1 MKKTIFV
8 MAVCA
13 AAFSAVAGG
22 KIRVHSH
29 RGETDFAPQN
39 TAEAIKLAY
48 DMGSL
53 MIETDFWQTKDGSI
67 VCVHARHE
75 LKNLWGI
82 DKDPRDLTAEEIKS
96 ARLAHPER
104 FDKKYADCRLPM
116 LDDILAVIP
125 KDKKFELEVKWYGK
139 GFADK
144 VDAARKKAGLK
155 RENILITSF
164 SADVV
169 KDFKSKYPDYETMLI
184 LSYNPEKH
192 SPESIISTAKRAG
205 VSQVAL
211 GNYRKIDREFVR
223 KIQDAGF
230 KVGVWQVQNLDDLA
244 YAAKIGANRVCSDH
258 AYRLRSDFK
267 RLKTLDFK

>member
-67 VCVHARHE
+67 VCVHERHE

-125 KDKKFELEVKWYGK
+125 LDKKFEL
-139 GFADK
+139 
-144 VDAARKKAGLK
+144 
-155 RENILITSF
+155 
-164 SADVV
+164 
-169 KDFKSKYPDYETMLI
+169 
-184 LSYNPEKH
+184 
-192 SPESIISTAKRAG
+192 
-205 VSQVAL
+205 
-211 GNYRKIDREFVR
+211 
-223 KIQDAGF
+223 
-230 KVGVWQVQNLDDLA
+230 
-244 YAAKIGANRVCSDH
+244 
-258 AYRLRSDFK
+258 
-267 RLKTLDFK
+267 

>member
-1 MKKTIFV
+1 
-8 MAVCA
+8 
-13 AAFSAVAGG
+13 
-22 KIRVHSH
+22 
-29 RGETDFAPQN
+29 
-39 TAEAIKLAY
+39 
-48 DMGSL
+48 
-53 MIETDFWQTKDGSI
+53 
-67 VCVHARHE
+67 
-75 LKNLWGI
+75 
-82 DKDPRDLTAEEIKS
+82 
-96 ARLAHPER
+96 
-104 FDKKYADCRLPM
+104 M

-144 VDAARKKAGLK
+144 VDAAREKAGLK

-184 LSYNPEKH
+184 FSYNPEKH